1 MLHATHE
8 FTIRFT
14 VWGLGVL
21 FYKCSAYPGCVAEA
35 LDGSFHEPEV
45 GSLLQDLLHDEGP
58 LGQAAD
64 VAVEVGQVAHG
75 WCRLVAFEAP
85 SSLDRSCSTELHGII

>member
-1 MLHATHE
+1 M
-8 FTIRFT
+8 
-14 VWGLGVL
+14 
-21 FYKCSAYPGCVAEA
+21 AEA